1 MRRRQALSLLA
12 LSPLLACD
20 GRVRSEGADV
30 APWVRYAGRIMI
42 SHDSLGIGYT
52 DLVGGFRPELSAAL
66 TAAGVQHSYAGPYSD
81 AYGAHRSVSGT
92 AAVLQTSALQT
103 DCETYDPRVV
113 LLGYGVNDLGG
124 NPDGQQQTVAQFL
137 TGLSNCIA
145 WAQAGAP
152 QAIVI
157 VQSVPIPGPAF
168 PTYYA
173 RRALNEEANSLL
185 PSFCEARRCRFV
197 SINDS
202 DAFTSDGVH
211 RTAAGYTLM
220 AAALSG
226 AILGALPGAS

>member
-1 MRRRQALSLLA
+1 MARY
-12 LSPLLACD
+12 
-20 GRVRSEGADV
+20 
-30 APWVRYAGRIMI
+30 VRYAGRIMI
-42 SHDSLGIGYT
+42 SYDSLGIGYT

-66 TAAGVQHSYAGPYSD
+66 TAAGVQHSYTGPSSD

-92 AAVLQTSALQT
+92 AAVLQTITLQT

-124 NPDGQQQTVAQFL
+124 NPDGQQQTVVQFL
-137 TGLSNCIA
+137 AGLSDCVA
-145 WAQAGAP
+145 WVQAGAP

-173 RRALNEEANSLL
+173 RRALNEEANTLL
-185 PSFCEARRCRFV
+185 PAFCAARNCRLV

-202 DAFTSDGVH
+202 DAYTSDGVH

-220 AAALSG
+220 ATALSN
-226 AILGALPGAS
+226 AILAALPGA